1 MKVSLGLLKMLEG
14 ALQPNLILLSPLRFI
29 LLLYAPLKMSC
40 TNNLSYSFVVLL
52 LVNTTYCVPI
62 VNIASLSLCETNR

>member
-1 MKVSLGLLKMLEG
+1 MKVSLGLLKISEG
-14 ALQPNLILLSPLRFI
+14 ALQPNLILSPLRFI

-62 VNIASLSLCETNR
+62 VNIASLSLC